1 MTSITPKPTSTYSNQ
16 IRGIPMTMAIKLMNP
31 CAIFFFAI
39 HTIAKIN
46 EAHARSREPEP
57 KPNGGSGKPSNGIS
71 VMTRASA
78 VQM

>member
-1 MTSITPKPTSTYSNQ
+1 MKSITPKPTSTYSNQ

-31 CAIFFFAI
+31 CAVFFFAI

-46 EAHARSREPEP
+46 EADASREPEP

-78 VQM
+78 VQI

>member
-1 MTSITPKPTSTYSNQ
+1 MKSITPKPTSTYSNQ

-46 EAHARSREPEP
+46 EAYASGKPEP

-71 VMTRASA
+71 VMTRARP